1 MWVHAALATFIVFNI
16 YANLFKLFQTD
27 TSARNIKTPAVLL
40 PGWRHCA
47 VCAMNVPPR
56 SHHCSVCNECILKHD
71 HHCMFTGRCIGFYNQ
86 RYFVVALLYMTVG
99 LFYSLSY
106 KCPYVLEMLGGINLA
121 TFLHMVAPH
130 FGLLL
135 GFVDVW
141 LFLCNLVNLVELV
154 VFFLCAYL
162 LMVELICV
170 ARNQTTY
177 EKSHGIRTY
186 SMGLRKNL
194 KETLGTSW
202 FLVWLSPWVQSPVS
216 GDGMYFDGHVVCVD
230 GKKQDGFRSTFS
242 YNVSSS
248 AFSGNNP
255 GRPDKKRG
263 GMVCYS
269 QLLLILAMWHARQR
283 HFGVA
288 PTVPPVIQG
297 IAIRGKPLQLFL

>member
-1 MWVHAALATFIVFNI
+1 MTVRTTPMESTLQQQGVMDVRGPPLSRRCIVPRGYRDRVLFMLMMCGIPLIVFFNFCFVAPRYHETFDKVMWVHAALATFIVFNI

-27 TSARNIKTPAVLL
+27 TSARDMKTPAVLL

-47 VCAMNVPPR
+47 VCLMNVPPR

-186 SMGLRKNL
+186 SMGLRRNL
-194 KETLGTSW
+194 KETLGASW

-216 GDGMYFDGHVVCVD
+216 GDGLHFDGHVVCMD
-230 GKKQDGFRSTFS
+230 GKKQE
-242 YNVSSS
+242 
-248 AFSGNNP
+248 
-255 GRPDKKRG
+255 
-263 GMVCYS
+263 
-269 QLLLILAMWHARQR
+269 
-283 HFGVA
+283 
-288 PTVPPVIQG
+288 
-297 IAIRGKPLQLFL
+297 